1 VSTGVEKRELK
12 RVTPNMW
19 TLLRYAERLDGQAEI
34 GGPWV
39 RTANI
44 LARRGFCTLRK
55 LELGWHAI
63 ALTDA
68 GREALVTHGPRQPVR
83 WQNRRTT

>member
-34 GGPWV
+34 GGLGCGPPTFLRV
-39 RTANI
+39 EVS
-44 LARRGFCTLRK
+44 ARCVSWNSVGTQSR
-55 LELGWHAI
+55 
-63 ALTDA
+63 
-68 GREALVTHGPRQPVR
+68 
-83 WQNRRTT
+83 